1 MMMPANP
8 DETKT
13 ATTRDDM
20 SKYWEEHAASA
31 TVESMMLDDNAG
43 SITASD
49 MEEVLAMLPPYED
62 AAVCEIGAGIGRF
75 TGYGYTASP
84 RIPHPISTT
93 SCARSVRP
101 LVSHFVFFQSPA
113 TPLGKLPIFPISDRT
128 LALLSRSPRRPL
140 LSPPACRRLIT
151 EKKVKSIHVS
161 DFMETYIE
169 ANRAAN
175 GHHAGTSFACEDVTK
190 QDFGT
195 ERYDHVFS
203 NWLFMY
209 LDDAETAK
217 VFARIFDSLKPGGTF
232 FMRESCFRQ
241 SGNKKRSFNPTK
253 YRSDELYESL
263 IEAASRGGFTI
274 EQRAASETYIQI
286 KNNENQLMWLFRKD
300 LDATNAAAAAPP
312 APTSLTPA
320 ASLVDAS
327 RVYVKNDEYGGAG
340 CFASVDMAAGTEVER
355 GIVRV
360 LTNCDGNENPYVFT
374 WSDELPNT
382 TWALGS
388 GCSTFYNTTEEE
400 SANTHMIRDFANK
413 SFSIVATRDLKAH
426 DELLHVYKSK
436 KWRTCFKVLNEGE
449 AGQKA

>member
-1 MMMPANP
+1 
-8 DETKT
+8 
-13 ATTRDDM
+13 
-20 SKYWEEHAASA
+20 
-31 TVESMMLDDNAG
+31 ML
-43 SITASD
+43 
-49 MEEVLAMLPPYED
+49 
-62 AAVCEIGAGIGRF
+62 
-75 TGYGYTASP
+75 
-84 RIPHPISTT
+84 
-93 SCARSVRP
+93 CARFVKP
-101 LVSHFVFFQSPA
+101 LVSHSLFFQSPA
-113 TPLGKLPIFPISDRT
+113 LGSCLSSLSQT
-128 LALLSRSPRRPL
+128 AHLLCSLAHRIALFSRS
-140 LSPPACRRLIT
+140 ACRRLIT
-151 EKKVKSIHVS
+151 EKKVKSLHVS
-161 DFMETYIE
+161 DFMETYVE

-217 VFARIFDSLKPGGTF
+217 VFTRIFDSLKPGGTF

-320 ASLVDAS
+320 ASLVDSS

-340 CFASVDMAAGTEVER
+340 CFASVDMAAGAEVER

-388 GCSTFYNTTEEE
+388 GCSTFYNTTEEG